1 MSDIFSLKTVNMT
14 PELGMALKNFRIEN
28 KTTAKSIIEEF
39 GKASSY
45 ISKLEKGDI
54 KKVDG
59 EFLIQLCNFITGSKN
74 GLRQFL
80 NKLAQN
86 YTDYDNATKFT
97 IMNID
102 DLLLDHNV
110 PSKLV
115 DEINSYLSSHN
126 ISVSLLTEKINSN
139 EDIRNKEDYDNL
151 PENLWFDKEND
162 IDNAAIKF
170 SLPTYYI
177 EDFLNHKL
185 ITIHRVIAEGILY
198 SLYKLG
204 NKENK
209 NDLHIL
215 ALKKLESF
223 HIFPARRVIT
233 VGQDE
238 VEKLF
243 SNLEPDTAEA
253 LKNVIDNLKA
263 VTTLTKQY
271 GAKRIKQI
279 SGNFDTDPGFFFA
292 YMSTDITELERQDK
306 EKKNAFLKELKELI
320 GKYSQD
326 DNGIEIYE

>member
-28 KTTAKSIIEEF
+28 KQTAKSITEEF

-59 EFLIQLCNFITGSKN
+59 AFFIQLCDFITGSKN

-86 YTDYDNATKFT
+86 YTDYDNVTKFT

-102 DLLLDHNV
+102 DLLLDHSV

-115 DEINSYLSSHN
+115 DEINGYLSSHN
-126 ISVSLLTEKINSN
+126 ISISQLTEKINSN
-139 EDIRNKEDYDNL
+139 EDIKNNENYDNL
-151 PENLWFDKEND
+151 PENLWFNKEYD
-162 IDNAAIKF
+162 IDRAAIKF

-204 NKENK
+204 NEEAP
-209 NDLHIL
+209 HYL
-215 ALKKLESF
+215 AFKKLESF
-223 HIFPARRVIT
+223 HMFPARRVIT
-233 VGQDE
+233 VGE
-238 VEKLF
+238 EEIEKLF

-279 SGNFDTDPGFFFA
+279 SGNFDTDSGFFFA
-292 YMSTDITELERQDK
+292 YMSTDITELEKQDK

-320 GKYSQD
+320 NKYSQD